1 MRPSTAE
8 LGRENMVKAD
18 WFILIEQW
26 VKTGRGDLG
35 LTLPYIVGAIAFKKK
50 QTNLSVEFVKN
61 ILDEIAYNP
70 VEGYFTEV
78 RWCSNINAPVFN
90 TRENSW
96 PYKLA
101 SPVEIARPSGEGKS
115 IVFSKD
121 MQSGLH
127 FNTSEPKTLLKCLV
141 QHAAEPVFQGK
152 FARCRS
158 ENGTRFEF
166 REFSKAD
173 IEFIQRSIITPNQ

>member
-1 MRPSTAE
+1 MAKP
-8 LGRENMVKAD
+8 D
-18 WFILIEQW
+18 WFILIAQW
-26 VKTGRGDLG
+26 VKTGRGDFG
-35 LTLPYIVGAIAFKKK
+35 PTLPFIVGAIAFKNG
-50 QTNLSVEFVKN
+50 QTSLSVEFVKN
-61 ILDEIAYNP
+61 ILDEIVYNP

-78 RWCSNINAPVFN
+78 RWCPDINAPVFN
-90 TRENSW
+90 TRENNW

-127 FNTSEPKTLLKCLV
+127 FNTSNSKTLLECLV
-141 QHAAEPVFQGK
+141 QHAIVPVSQGK
-152 FARCRS
+152 FSRYRS
-158 ENGTRFEF
+158 KDGTGFEF

-173 IEFIQRSIITPNQ
+173 IGYIQKAIMTPSQ